1 MVNLLSD
8 GGKQLL
14 LGNEAIVRG
23 LIEAGIGFASTYPGT
38 PSSEIGNI
46 LEKISSEAGLYF
58 EFSTNEKVA
67 MEVSAAAASSGVRSF
82 VFMKHV
88 GLNVAADPMMTLAY
102 AGVRGGMLIMSADDP
117 SAHSSQN
124 EQDNRYYSTLALI
137 PMMEPSTPADA
148 KEMIAEAYRV
158 SEETQLP
165 LLFRTTTRMNHAR
178 GVVSFKP
185 APAPKAKGHF
195 DKDVARFVNIPAYA
209 RLNRNILLERY
220 AKAAELSEKSSLNYV
235 EGEGDIGIIASG
247 VSYAYVKE
255 FVSGVSILKL
265 GFTNPL
271 PEKKIAEFVR
281 SKKAVIIA
289 EELEPFVEDQVLRI
303 CAQNGISVP
312 VYGKRTGHKPRAW
325 EYSPD
330 TLKGIAGLVKV
341 QSFPEPMSA
350 PTMKLP
356 SRPPTLCAGC
366 PHRGMYA
373 AAKRAVGK
381 KDVVY
386 CSDIGCY
393 TLGVQPPFQTADFII
408 CMGGGAG
415 AAGGFAT
422 ATDQKAIAFMGDS
435 TFFHAGVPPLVN
447 ALFNDH
453 HIVMVILDN
462 RTTAMTGHQ
471 PNPGTGR
478 EFGGITTQ
486 PIDIESLVK
495 GVGVK
500 FVKTVNPYDVKLAT
514 QTFREALEFDGVAV
528 IISKCPCPLELKKQK
543 LLVPGKCEVDASKCI
558 LCDTCLKTIAC
569 PALFKKDGKITPDP
583 VQCIGCGMCASVCPK
598 GAIEVKR

>member
-1 MVNLLSD
+1 
-8 GGKQLL
+8 
-14 LGNEAIVRG
+14 
-23 LIEAGIGFASTYPGT
+23 
-38 PSSEIGNI
+38 
-46 LEKISSEAGLYF
+46 
-58 EFSTNEKVA
+58 
-67 MEVSAAAASSGVRSF
+67 
-82 VFMKHV
+82 
-88 GLNVAADPMMTLAY
+88 
-102 AGVRGGMLIMSADDP
+102 
-117 SAHSSQN
+117 
-124 EQDNRYYSTLALI
+124 
-137 PMMEPSTPADA
+137 
-148 KEMIAEAYRV
+148 
-158 SEETQLP
+158 
-165 LLFRTTTRMNHAR
+165 
-178 GVVSFKP
+178 
-185 APAPKAKGHF
+185 
-195 DKDVARFVNIPAYA
+195 
-209 RLNRNILLERY
+209 
-220 AKAAELSEKSSLNYV
+220 
-235 EGEGDIGIIASG
+235 IASG

-281 SKKAVIIA
+281 SKKAVIVA

-312 VYGKRTGHKPRAW
+312 VYGKRTGHMPRAW

-341 QSFPEPMSA
+341 QSFPEPMTA

-415 AAGGFAT
+415 AAGGFST